1 MKTFEDYSEQ
11 RQALA
16 NYPNRGNS
24 IVYPAL
30 AMAGEAGEVCNEVKK
45 YIRDDHHML
54 TEDRRTKIIQ
64 EMGDTLWYL
73 DALAYEIG
81 TTLDVVAKVNI
92 AKLKARKEA
101 KG

>member
-1 MKTFEDYSEQ
+1 MKTFEEYSEA
-11 RQALA
+11 RQATA
-16 NYPNRGNS
+16 SYPNRGNS
-24 IVYPAL
+24 IVYPAIAL
-30 AMAGEAGEVCNEVKK
+30 AGEAGEVCNEVKK

-54 TEDRRTKIIQ
+54 TSEREKKIIE

-81 TTLDVVAKVNI
+81 TTLDHVAKVNI

-101 KG
+101 KV